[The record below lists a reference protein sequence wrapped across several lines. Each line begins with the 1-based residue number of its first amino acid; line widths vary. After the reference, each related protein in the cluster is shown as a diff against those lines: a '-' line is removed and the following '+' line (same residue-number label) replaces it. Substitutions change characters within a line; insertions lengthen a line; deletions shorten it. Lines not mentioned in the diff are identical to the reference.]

1 MKNRMIKLGNRVRN
15 ITFGIGVFGIFL
27 FGMSL
32 DTEGIFYKYIIIG
45 MIISLLFFIVSFV
58 IDRLVDYLSNDYY
71 EYDTTDYNKL
81 CIEMDNLDG
90 YYNWLHINNYRDT
103 EKAYDFYCNNIM

>member
-1 MKNRMIKLGNRVRN
+1 MNRIIKLGNKLRN
-15 ITFGIGVFGIFL
+15 ITFGIGIFGMCI
-27 FGMSL
+27 FGMSI
-32 DTEGIFYKYIIIG
+32 DTEGIFYKYIIVG
-45 MIISLLFFIVSFV
+45 MIISLLFVIVSFV
-58 IDRLVDYLSNDYY
+58 IDRVVYYLSNDYY

-90 YYNWLHINNYRDT
+90 YYNWLHTNNYRDT